1 MLNKGTIVSS
11 ALLTLGEVKEYN
23 NNNYE
28 IYQVAQ
34 DLLEEVLKEF
44 QLSPLRTNFIDYR
57 TLLKAN
63 QEFDEEGRRIY
74 LFPVDA
80 VTIVRSVGNVEY
92 EIIGEHIHSYDK
104 ELTLLINKK
113 IDFNEIKDI
122 YFSLLKLLLA
132 KKIAEVYPQFTSK
145 LEYIYAQILEE
156 ENKIAVAEVR
166 GFNYLEKGTAFS
178 RR

>member
-28 IYQVAQ
+28 IYKVAQ

-92 EIIGEHIHSYDK
+92 EIIGEHIHSYADDLK
-104 ELTLLINKK
+104 VVINRT
-113 IDFNEIKDI
+113 INFNEIKDI

-132 KKIAEVYPQFTSK
+132 KKIAEVYPQFTNK
-145 LEYIYAQILEE
+145 LEYVLAELAKEE
-156 ENKIAVAEVR
+156 LKISIAEVK
-166 GFNYLEKGTAFS
+166 GFNYTEKNTAFS
-178 RR
+178 RQ